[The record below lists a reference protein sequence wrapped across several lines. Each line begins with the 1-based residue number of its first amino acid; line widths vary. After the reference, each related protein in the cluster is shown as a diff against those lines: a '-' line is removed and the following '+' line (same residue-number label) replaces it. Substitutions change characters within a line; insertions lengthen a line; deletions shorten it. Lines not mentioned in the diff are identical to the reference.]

1 MNRSP
6 IVPLARAAIAGM
18 ARPAGRYPRGQS
30 RKEKV
35 MKEGESDLAPK
46 LLDLDGWRDLH
57 GYEGDVR
64 TDTRMFLE
72 YQLYAAIYRHNR
84 TRNSL
89 SREAGDERWLADQQQ
104 DIRMFRIV
112 LAAIYK
118 REKLIRK

>member
-1 MNRSP
+1 
-6 IVPLARAAIAGM
+6 
-18 ARPAGRYPRGQS
+18 
-30 RKEKV
+30 
-35 MKEGESDLAPK
+35 
-46 LLDLDGWRDLH
+46 
-57 GYEGDVR
+57 
-64 TDTRMFLE
+64 MFLV
-72 YQLYAAIYRHNR
+72 YQIYAAIYRNNL